1 MGHKAFADRSLL
13 GAPAARLEADAI
25 GVAQDTVIGMASSAP
40 AGTMA
45 AVLASLALTSAYS
58 GGLIILLTAVPMLI
72 IANAYRRLNM
82 WNANCG
88 ASFEW
93 VGRAINPYLG
103 FLTGWTMIAGYLIGT
118 VAEVVV
124 LGPSVLAIFGYNSSS
139 PSLSAGIDTVVILV
153 MGLIAI
159 AGIKTTA
166 WAQVLMAIIEYS
178 ILGGIAALG
187 LMNVLFRQPGTYD
200 MTGGWWNLHGV
211 GGHGSLIGSL
221 LITLYLYSLYD
232 GGIYVNEEV
241 RHRRINPGRATVW
254 AVALLAVLYSLAQ
267 IGLQGVVGPARL
279 QAHASTALIYVA
291 YVLGGTGLAK
301 AMALAIALSV
311 VATTG
316 TGIVLTT
323 RIVYGMASR
332 HVLPEPLSRV
342 STRYKT
348 PAVTSAVII
357 ALLITLTW
365 VYLEAG
371 SFRGVLSNVV
381 AVAGLLA
388 TMFYIMTAL
397 ATTVY
402 YRRKAL
408 SGIRDFFTL
417 GSFPGA
423 AIVFLS
429 YVMWKYLSQSPAGQ
443 SWTIIAV
450 IASGIAAMLIA
461 RFRWRSG
468 FFKAPLESYRPGTE
482 NGGA

>member
-1 MGHKAFADRSLL
+1 MAHKSFARAGTRPVLL
-13 GAPAARLEADAI
+13 DPPTRLEPDAI
-25 GVAQDTVIGMASSAP
+25 GIAQDTVIGMASSAP

-58 GGLIILLTAVPMLI
+58 GGLIILVTAVPMLI

-124 LGPSVLAIFGYNSSS
+124 LGPSVLAVFGYSSGS
-139 PSLSAGIDTVVILV
+139 PALSAGIDTVVIGV
-153 MGLIAI
+153 MGLIAV

-166 WAQVLMAIIEYS
+166 WAQVLMAVVEYS

-187 LMNVLFRQPGTYD
+187 LMNVLFGQPGTYG
-200 MTGGWWNLHGV
+200 MSRGWWNLWGI

-232 GGIYVNEEV
+232 GGIYLNEEV
-241 RHRRINPGRATVW
+241 RHRRVNPGRATVW
-254 AVALLAVLYSLAQ
+254 AVALLAGLYSLAQ

-311 VATTG
+311 IATTG

-323 RIVYGMASR
+323 RIIYGMASR

-342 STRYKT
+342 STRFRT
-348 PAVTSAVII
+348 PAVTSAVVA
-357 ALLITLTW
+357 ALLVLLTW
-365 VYLEAG
+365 VYLMAG
-371 SFRGVLSNVV
+371 SFRGVVSNVV

-402 YRRKAL
+402 YRRKVI
-408 SGIRDFFTL
+408 SGVRDFFTL
-417 GSFPGA
+417 GILPVA

-429 YVMWKYLSQSPAGQ
+429 YVTWRYLDQSPAGQ
-443 SWTIIAV
+443 AWTIAGV
-450 IASGIAAMLIA
+450 VASGIVMMLFA

-468 FFKAPLESYRPGTE
+468 FFEVRLESYA
-482 NGGA
+482 GGPE